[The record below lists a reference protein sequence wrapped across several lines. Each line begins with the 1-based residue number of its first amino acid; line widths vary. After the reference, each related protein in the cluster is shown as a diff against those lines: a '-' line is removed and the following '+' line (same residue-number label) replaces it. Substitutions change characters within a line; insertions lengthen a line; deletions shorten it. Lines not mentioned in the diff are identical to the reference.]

1 MRTFD
6 AAIVGAGHNGLV
18 CAAALAR
25 AGLSVIVLE
34 ERGVVGGA
42 CRTER
47 VFQCAPDLG
56 CSTGAYL
63 LGPMPPEVLDGAGLR
78 GRVQILPR
86 RPHGYFWLHDG
97 APAAFGVE
105 GGLENVC
112 PDDRRGLEMLDRA
125 VCTIRDDLAPLW
137 LREACTLEESAL
149 SVRSGAGAHM
159 VDAREAYTA
168 LAIGHGGE
176 AWSVREFVEWFA
188 MGSEALNAVVA
199 TDGLVGSGRG
209 AHESGTGM
217 NFLAHAML
225 RLPPGDS
232 GWYAP
237 AIEQSRVGEPGGLSR
252 PSLPAPLGAWQLVR
266 GGMGSITRALA
277 DVVRERG
284 GMVLPN
290 TRVERVRIENG
301 AAVGLDVPGGEPVL
315 AGTVIL
321 ATDPSRAA
329 TLAGGA
335 RTLGPIV
342 EDRLKGIADRD
353 RAGTSLKVNMALRPS
368 KARADGLPVV
378 RDEAM
383 LAGAL
388 GGRSALTGTV
398 HVLPERATFE
408 RLERARH
415 SVVVDG
421 RAPDPDDCMIDVYTH
436 TAVDPSLRDSAGRHA
451 MSLFVQWVPP
461 NMTAAAGEQFA
472 RALING
478 PVARAIPELPQLVE
492 EVMVLTP
499 RRIEERFG
507 ITGGHIHHVDN
518 ALAFDRRLPCRTGV
532 RGLYLAGAGCHPAG
546 SVIGAAGWI
555 AAEQVQHQFT

>member
-1 MRTFD
+1 MRTFE

-25 AGLSVIVLE
+25 AGLRVIVLE

-78 GRVQILPR
+78 GRVQVMPR
-86 RPHGYFWLHDG
+86 RPHGFFWLGDG

-112 PDDRRGLEMLDRA
+112 ADDRRGLEVLDRT
-125 VCTIRDDLAPLW
+125 VCTMRDDLAPLW
-137 LREACTLEESAL
+137 LREACTLEVSPL
-149 SVRSGAGAHM
+149 SVRSGAGEDM

-199 TDGLVGSGRG
+199 IDGLVGSARG
-209 AHESGTGM
+209 AHEPGTGM
-217 NFLAHAML
+217 NFLAHSML

-232 GWYAP
+232 GWYGHKNK
-237 AIEQSRVGEPGGLSR
+237 ENRLGEPGY
-252 PSLPAPLGAWQLVR
+252 PNPLGAWQLVR
-266 GGMGSITRALA
+266 DGMGSITRALV

-284 GMVLPN
+284 GTVL
-290 TRVERVRIENG
+290 TDAHVERVRIENG
-301 AAVGLDVPGGEPVL
+301 AAVGLDVRGGEPVI
-315 AGTVIL
+315 AGAVVL
-321 ATDPSRAA
+321 ATDPSRAIS
-329 TLAGGA
+329 LVGSA
-335 RTLGPIV
+335 RTLGPVV
-342 EDRLKGIADRD
+342 EERFKKIADRD
-353 RAGTSLKVNMALRPS
+353 VAGTSLKVNVALRPS
-368 KARADGLPVV
+368 KARPDGLPAV
-378 RDEAM
+378 RDEIA
-383 LAGAL
+383 LGGSL

-398 HVLPERATFE
+398 HVLPERSTFE
-408 RLERARH
+408 RLERARRCA
-415 SVVVDG
+415 VER
-421 RAPDPDDCMIDVYTH
+421 RAPDPNDCMIDVYTH

-461 NMTAAAGEQFA
+461 DMTSAEGEQFA

-478 PVARAIPELPQLVE
+478 PVARAIPELPHLVE
-492 EVMVLTP
+492 EIMVLTP
-499 RRIEERFG
+499 RGIEERFG

-518 ALAFDRRLPCRTGV
+518 ALTFDRRLPCRTGV